1 MGFFSRYFEGYTEE
15 KRPGEDGRMHTVR
28 TYRGFWYVPALSG
41 PRRVLRCAGY
51 LALYAAGAAFFLAG
65 ASRREIA
72 NSTSYVGLATGV
84 SLFALVIQIIPLA
97 GCAFGKARQTAYQ
110 YRSGSKT
117 CILWARRITAGA
129 MALTAALALLAGLLE
144 DGIRFAPLLF
154 ALGSLSEAGIGLA
167 ESRIE
172 YYTEHNENA

>member
-1 MGFFSRYFEGYTEE
+1 MGFFSRYFEGYSEE
-15 KRPGEDGRMHTVR
+15 KRPGDDGRMHTVR

-41 PRRVLRCAGY
+41 PQRVLRCAGY

-84 SLFALVIQIIPLA
+84 SLFALLIQVIPLV
-97 GCAFGKARQTAYQ
+97 GCAFGKARQTVYQ

-117 CILWARRITAGA
+117 CILWSRITAGV
-129 MALTAALALLAGLLE
+129 MALTAVLALLAGLLG
-144 DGIRFAPLLF
+144 DGIGFAPLLF
-154 ALGSLSEAGIGLA
+154 ALGSLFEAGIGLT

-172 YYTEHNENA
+172 YRTEHNENA